1 LYYINK
7 EFNHKLVDFFYDL
20 DIKVTNPLDEE
31 SNSESLLLTLTI
43 QKENLTSID
52 TKEKKNNIIENAI
65 IKLNNERKKLR

>member
-1 LYYINK
+1 MYYINK